1 MERTTEAWTE
11 RRIESLTANLLECF
25 EELDL
30 IYRLSRGLK
39 STLDAGKSAEMVLS
53 EAMEIFEADLGF
65 LSPADPAAP
74 VFGPLRAGTSLET
87 VARLEAALSARTGR
101 GAN

>member
-1 MERTTEAWTE
+1 MAVQPFRPSIRQNLLYGPKSGRVSLERPMERTMEADAE

-39 STLDAGKSAEMVLS
+39 STLDARRSGDHRMS
-53 EAMEIFEADLGF
+53 E
-65 LSPADPAAP
+65 S
-74 VFGPLRAGTSLET
+74 RS
-87 VARLEAALSARTGR
+87 
-101 GAN
+101 